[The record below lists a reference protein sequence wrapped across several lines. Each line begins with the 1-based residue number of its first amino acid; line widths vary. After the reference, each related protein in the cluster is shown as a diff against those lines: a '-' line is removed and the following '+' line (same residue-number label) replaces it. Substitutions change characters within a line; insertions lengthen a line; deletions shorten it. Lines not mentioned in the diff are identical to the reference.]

1 MKVHRNLNTL
11 PEFRR
16 PVVTIGSFDGVH
28 LGHQKLLAR
37 IRKHAEEIDGES
49 VLVTFDPHPRHVLA
63 TSGPPM
69 RLLTTTAEKIERLEK
84 LGIDHVVIVEFNL
97 AFAKQTATEYLD
109 DFLFGKF
116 NPHTVVI
123 GYDHR
128 FGAGRTG
135 NIDLL
140 RKKAAEAGI
149 NVQEISARDE
159 DNFAIS
165 STRIRKALETGD
177 ASAATQL
184 LGSPY
189 PLTGRIVHGEAI
201 GRTIGFPTAN
211 LDLEAPF
218 KLLPADGVYA
228 VRASILGASHTHNAM
243 LYIGERP
250 SLEGNRTRTIEV
262 NLLDFDADIYGK
274 MLRVEVVEHVRGDQ
288 AFVSLEALKAQIERD
303 RESIRAIFAQY
314 ES

>member
-1 MKVHRNLNTL
+1 MKVHHDLNLL

-37 IRKHAEEIDGES
+37 IRERAEEINGES

-63 TSGPPM
+63 SSAPPM
-69 RLLTTTAEKIERLEK
+69 KLLTTTAEKIERIEK

-97 AFAKQTATEYLD
+97 AFAKQTAIEYLD

-128 FGAGRTG
+128 FGAGRSG

-140 RKKAAEAGI
+140 RKKAAIEGI
-149 NVQEISARDE
+149 VVREISALDE
-159 DNFAIS
+159 DNLAVS
-165 STRIRKALETGD
+165 STRIRNALALGD
-177 ASAATQL
+177 VASANQL

-189 PLTGRIVHGEAI
+189 PLTGKVVHGEAI

-211 LDLEAPF
+211 LELQSKH
-218 KLLPADGVYA
+218 KLLPANGVYA
-228 VRASILGASHTHNAM
+228 VKAQLLGSYASYKAM
-243 LYIGERP
+243 LYIGDRP
-250 SLEGNRTRTIEV
+250 SLKDERAHRIEV
-262 NLLDFDADIYGK
+262 NLLDFSGDLYDEI
-274 MLRVEVVEHVRGDQ
+274 LRIEVLEHVRGDQ
-288 AFVSLEALKAQIERD
+288 AFESLDALKSQIENDRD
-303 RESIRAIFAQY
+303 AIQAIFSSY